1 MGDKGGGDGDQ
12 PSALIQVDGSTD
24 APSSSCQSSADSEL
38 LSHLSS
44 VVAHEQLINTSVKS
58 ELEKTKVKNT
68 KIVFQLDGLG
78 DSSSSDEEDE
88 DNDDEEDDD
97 DEEDEEDD
105 DDDDET
111 EDKPE
116 PKKQEEPELGSDDDV
131 STDEDPTEL
140 FDTDNVVVCQYDKIH
155 RTKSRWKFNL
165 KVGIMS
171 LNGRDHV
178 FQKATGEANW

>member
-105 DDDDET
+105 DEK

-171 LNGRDHV
+171 LNGRDH
-178 FQKATGEANW
+178 

>member
-24 APSSSCQSSADSEL
+24 AHSSSCQSSADSEL

-88 DNDDEEDDD
+88 DNDD
-97 DEEDEEDD
+97 
-105 DDDDET
+105 DDDET

-155 RTKSRWKFNL
+155 RTKS
-165 KVGIMS
+165 
-171 LNGRDHV
+171 
-178 FQKATGEANW
+178 

>member
-88 DNDDEEDDD
+88 VN
-97 DEEDEEDD
+97 
-105 DDDDET
+105 DDET

-131 STDEDPTEL
+131 STEDKPE
-140 FDTDNVVVCQYDKIH
+140 
-155 RTKSRWKFNL
+155 
-165 KVGIMS
+165 
-171 LNGRDHV
+171 
-178 FQKATGEANW
+178 

>member
-105 DDDDET
+105 DEEDDD
-111 EDKPE
+111 D
-116 PKKQEEPELGSDDDV
+116 DDDV